1 MENLLNEILSA
12 ILEGLGVT
20 NETEYVNPSGFNQN
34 KNERIRLWLGVL
46 YTDKLYRLQN
56 HKPHPLVMED
66 IVYSYRKGN
75 SLFFE
80 KDFENDVLIKII
92 NKYNSLNLQNIQE
105 YDISELYQ
113 KILNFEL
120 TNNLL
125 NQLAE
130 TKGSRK
136 RSGSYYTPSDLSAVS
151 MSQQLFEMFIN
162 RNEMEVKNAIESM
175 KVIDFS
181 SGTGSYLINYVISVK
196 KIIEDNNLNIDL
208 GKILGNIYA
217 VDVDFIALQIAKL
230 ELCIV
235 CDYYTPR
242 DFSKNFILGNPL
254 LENKFDKINDFEKYS
269 YSAQGFIYHEKLALT
284 NDDLKVF
291 PEEGFDLIMG
301 NPPWEKIRL
310 EEKSFF
316 KPWSKEIGDSNKK
329 DERSKLISGL
339 QKISP
344 TLFSYYDEFKS
355 QIELARKHI
364 KENFPLTGVGE
375 LNTYALFTELALKYK
390 SNNGIIIYLVKSA
403 LVISPVYSKFFKEL
417 LNRKLLYA
425 SYDFIN
431 TNKIFEIDSRERF
444 VLLILKPNSNVI
456 KYKTNLKNPQ
466 DILKEDIELD
476 QRTLFLLNP
485 ETNMLPNI
493 KQENDLLFMKKI
505 YANNKVFI
513 EQFNDAKFGRIVHF
527 TAHASDIFKQKCES
541 NIAVYEGKFI
551 DLYDG
556 KYSTFEGVSDTLR
569 YTSKAQSR
577 IMSIEEKVDL
587 DRVPESRFFINKN
600 RWTSLTKNYS
610 EQFSLMWRSLTSAT
624 NKRTMIATIL
634 PHQPSSQ
641 SIQLLQIPNPTDLI
655 YLLAVFN
662 SIVFD
667 YVVKLKLS
675 GIDMTQ
681 AIIKQMPIPD
691 KAKLNKK
698 MYFNGISATVI
709 EHIENRIYKLYENDI
724 RLTNFNWQY
733 ATKEILDY
741 VSEQER
747 IKVIAD
753 LDIIISYLY
762 DIEKNELKMIAQS
775 FDKFYSEQEIVE
787 FFKKD
792 YVIKY
797 L

>member
-1 MENLLNEILSA
+1 MENLLNEILSS
-12 ILEGLGVT
+12 ILDGLGVT
-20 NETEYVNPSGFNQN
+20 NETEYVNPSSFNQN
-34 KNERIRLWLGVL
+34 KNERNRLWLGVL

-56 HKPHPLVMED
+56 HKSHPLVMED
-66 IVYSYRKGN
+66 IVYSYGKGN

-120 TNNLL
+120 TNNHL

-151 MSQQLFEMFIN
+151 MSQQLFEMFMN

-284 NDDLKVF
+284 IDDLKMF
-291 PEEGFDLIMG
+291 PEEGFDLIIG

-316 KPWSKEIGDSNKK
+316 KPWSKEIGESNKK
-329 DERSKLISGL
+329 DERAKLISGL

-344 TLFSYYDEFKS
+344 ILFSYYDEFKS

-364 KENFPLTGVGE
+364 KDSFPLTGVGE

-390 SNNGIIIYLVKSA
+390 SNNGVIIYLVKSA

-513 EQFNDAKFGRIVHF
+513 EQFNNAKFGRIVHF

-634 PHQPSSQ
+634 PHQPTSQ
-641 SIQLLQIPNPTDLI
+641 SIQLLQTPNSTDLI
-655 YLLAVFN
+655 YLLAIFN

-691 KAKLNKK
+691 KAKLNKILF
-698 MYFNGISATVI
+698 FNGVSATVI
-709 EHIENRIYKLYENDI
+709 EHIENRVYKLYENDI
-724 RLTNFNWQY
+724 RMASFNWQY
-733 ATKEILDY
+733 SNKELLDY
-741 VSEQER
+741 VSDQER
-747 IKVIAD
+747 MKIIAD